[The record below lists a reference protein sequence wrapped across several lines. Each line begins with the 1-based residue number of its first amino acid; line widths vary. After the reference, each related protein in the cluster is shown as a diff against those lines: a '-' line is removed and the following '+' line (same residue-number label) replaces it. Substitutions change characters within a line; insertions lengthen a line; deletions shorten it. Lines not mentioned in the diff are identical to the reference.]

1 MTAFIL
7 NICEYIYMRSSLE
20 CVHAFPTALVMTDGV
35 LSIAERARKA
45 KAFILSIR
53 ECIYVH
59 GGSERVRAFRLL
71 QR

>member
-7 NICEYIYMRSSLE
+7 NIREYIYTRGGLE
-20 CVHAFPTALVMTDGV
+20 RVRAFPTALVMTDGV

-53 ECIYVH
+53 ECIYAH

>member
-7 NICEYIYMRSSLE
+7 NIREYIYMHGSLE
-20 CVHAFPTALVMTDGV
+20 CVRAFPTALVMTDGV
-35 LSIAERARKA
+35 LSITERARKA

-53 ECIYVH
+53 ECIYAH
-59 GGSERVRAFRLL
+59 GGSERVHAFQLL

>member
-7 NICEYIYMRSSLE
+7 NIREYIYTCGSLE
-20 CVHAFPTALVMTDGV
+20 RVRVFPTALVMTDGV

-45 KAFILSIR
+45 KAFILSIC
-53 ECIYVH
+53 ECIYAH

>member
-7 NICEYIYMRSSLE
+7 NIREYTHMHGGLE
-20 CVHAFPTALVMTDGV
+20 HVRAFPTALVMTDGV
-35 LSIAERARKA
+35 ISIAERARKA

-53 ECIYVH
+53 ECIYAH
-59 GGSERVRAFRLL
+59 GGSERVHAFRLL